1 MMKDFIPRL
10 AIIGKALDLILW
22 DILRIR
28 RPKYRHR
35 QGDSVNRYDPP
46 TMPTFRT
53 YSLGGDPFNDRIEF
67 FLTDGSTAGGF
78 GDPLPDG
85 EVRQITPPLTD
96 AEIRAAFGVRVQ
108 KD

>member
-1 MMKDFIPRL
+1 MVTVKEF
-10 AIIGKALDLILW
+10 LDMILW
-22 DILRIR
+22 DILHIR
-28 RPKYRHR
+28 RPKYRHK
-35 QGDSVNRYDPP
+35 QDGNRYDPP

-96 AEIRAAFGVRVQ
+96 AEVRAAFGVRERN
-108 KD
+108 D

>member
-1 MMKDFIPRL
+1 MITVK
-10 AIIGKALDLILW
+10 KSLDLILW

-35 QGDSVNRYDPP
+35 QGGNRNDLP

-53 YSLGGDPFNDRIEF
+53 YSFGGDPFNDRIEF

-78 GDPLPDG
+78 GDPVPDG
-85 EVRQITPPLTD
+85 EVRKITPPLTD
-96 AEIRAAFGVRVQ
+96 AEIRAAFGVRER